1 MKFVDEATIKVHAGK
16 GGNGCLS
23 FRREKYIPHGG
34 PDGGDGGDGG
44 SVFLLAKEGL
54 NTLIDFRYTR
64 NFKAQNGQQGTS
76 AECTGKGG
84 DDLVLDVPIGTT
96 VIDMETGD
104 VLGDLTEIDQK
115 LKVAQG
121 GFHGLGNTRY
131 KSSTNR
137 APRQTSPG
145 KEGDVRELKLE
156 LKVLADVGLLG
167 LPNAGKSTFI
177 RSVSAARPKVADY
190 PFTTLIPNLGV
201 VGMSGDKSFVVA
213 DIPGLIEGASE
224 GAGLGIRFLK
234 HLTRTRLLLHLV
246 DMMPFDGSTP
256 EHNARVIEKELKTFS
271 STLSDQ
277 DRWLVLN
284 KVDLIPKDEVQDACQ
299 KVVTALSWEGPVFY
313 ISGLASLGTKS
324 LCATI
329 MDYIDDKR
337 QQEEAEPELLVL
349 ADHQRQIIQAEARD
363 RIEDL
368 AIMRRQSRQKSKIDD
383 DDDDYEDDH
392 DVEVVYV
399 E

>member
-104 VLGDLTEIDQK
+104 VLGDLTGIDQK

-167 LPNAGKSTFI
+167 LPNAGKSTLI
-177 RSVSAARPKVADY
+177 RSISAARPKVADY

-246 DMMPFDGSTP
+246 DMMPYDGSTP

-284 KVDLIPKDEVQDACQ
+284 KVDLIPEDEVQDACQ

-313 ISGLASLGTKS
+313 ISGLASVGTKS

-337 QQEEAEPELLVL
+337 QQEEADPDLLVL

-383 DDDDYEDDH
+383 DDH
-392 DVEVVYV
+392 DMEVVYV